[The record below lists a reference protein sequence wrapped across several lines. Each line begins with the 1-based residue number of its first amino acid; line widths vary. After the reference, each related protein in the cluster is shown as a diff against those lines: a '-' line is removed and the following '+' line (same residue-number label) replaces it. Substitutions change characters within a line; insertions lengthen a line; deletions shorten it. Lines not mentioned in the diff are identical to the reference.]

1 VKLRNLISDLSAT
14 LGRRPQALPP
24 WTNNP
29 EPSPEPDG
37 PPETPQCIDV
47 MSTLDRI
54 HDDVTYAIESLLERL
69 SGEAKHELTR
79 VAGITSESEYL
90 NQATKDQILSP
101 VWNARDALVLDSG
114 DEMAQQILINLRRR
128 LRNTLD
134 EMSGRRHSYTVQY
147 APPLPIE
154 RVEHTE

>member
-1 VKLRNLISDLSAT
+1 MKLRNLISDLSAT

-24 WTNNP
+24 WTSNP
-29 EPSPEPDG
+29 EPSPQPDD

-114 DEMAQQILINLRRR
+114 DEMAQQLLINLRRR

-134 EMSGRRHSYTVQY
+134 ELSGRRHSYTVQY
-147 APPLPIE
+147 APPVAD
-154 RVEHTE
+154 RAS